1 MWLFDLYFN
10 YTPSDLSPL
19 HFLSNMIL
27 ESKHILTF
35 SISPASQMDKE
46 NLISLCFSDL
56 PVFGEGLKKML
67 FVTSKESEKSF
78 QWKVR
83 LHDCNHP
90 RYFTAS
96 WHPAFSMPLQLSLEG
111 SCFML
116 YFMLQALLLSNKLIV
131 LLQCR

>member
-27 ESKHILTF
+27 ESKYILTF

-46 NLISLCFSDL
+46 NLISLCCSVL
-56 PVFGEGLKKML
+56 PVFGGGLRKTF
-67 FVTSKESEKSF
+67 FVTSKESGKSF
-78 QWKVR
+78 RWKLR

-90 RYFTAS
+90 
-96 WHPAFSMPLQLSLEG
+96 
-111 SCFML
+111 
-116 YFMLQALLLSNKLIV
+116 
-131 LLQCR
+131 